1 MKSDYKTYRGITI
14 GSTVYDVLNKYGF
27 AKESTENDKTF
38 LRYILE
44 NMSITFYI
52 DDNQKVETVVL
63 NDSDKIKANKLINVT
78 GYPNANNLTRNDFL
92 NAIENYPLKC
102 FLDNKSLSLI
112 ENEMIKKNVINVL
125 LYTYNYISDINTIE
139 MDEDASKEWCKEW
152 LSNAYY
158 YEEGWSISQ
167 ELHHFAS
174 GNADYIID
182 AIDADFMIR
191 PGSYLENDILDI
203 SVVFYENDIYGN
215 RPLRLNY
222 DLVFKKIAGT
232 YKLIGITAQA

>member
-1 MKSDYKTYRGITI
+1 MRTSIIFIMIILICVNIIACGENKQKDSLTAYQTTTNDTLDENLNYKDNLTTYQT
-14 GSTVYDVLNKYGF
+14 TPN
-27 AKESTENDKTF
+27 EN
-38 LRYILE
+38 
-44 NMSITFYI
+44 S
-52 DDNQKVETVVL
+52 
-63 NDSDKIKANKLINVT
+63 
-78 GYPNANNLTRNDFL
+78 NLTRNDFL
-92 NAIENYPLKC
+92 IFIENYPLKC